1 MGKKSKI
8 TRAKLIE
15 TARGLFLEKGFDGL
29 KMQELADKA
38 GMNKGLLHY
47 YFKTKEAI
55 FQAIFKEAVQD
66 LFGGV
71 AKELLSSHS
80 LEIKMHSIIDMYFNK
95 LSANPGLPLFVLSEI
110 NRNASLKGLLSI
122 TDMVPIFI
130 KGASTMPF
138 KSESERKQFLNL
150 VLSIVS
156 LCVFP
161 FAAQPVLSQLIP
173 NSIKYE
179 EFIEQRRGYVK
190 KIATHLIEEL

>member
-1 MGKKSKI
+1 MGKKSKV
-8 TRAKLIE
+8 TREKLVE
-15 TARGLFLEKGFDGL
+15 TARKLFLEKGYDGL
-29 KMQELADKA
+29 KMQELADRA

-55 FQAIFKEAVQD
+55 FQAIFKDAVQD

-71 AKELLSSHS
+71 AKELLSNHP
-80 LEIKMHSIIDMYFNK
+80 LEIKMHTIIDMYFNK

-110 NRNASLKGLLSI
+110 HRNASLKGLISFADI
-122 TDMVPIFI
+122 VPIFI
-130 KGASTMPF
+130 KGISTIPF
-138 KSESERKQFLNL
+138 KSESERNQFLNL

-173 NSIKYE
+173 SSIKFE
-179 EFIEQRRGYVK
+179 EFIAQRRGYVK